1 MRYQATLAKQTWD
14 IDVTEKGDGLYEVK
28 VGDEV
33 HVVDALELAHGA
45 VSLIVD
51 HASYSVEFEEGPNDS
66 VNVMVRDQVFK
77 VEVLDER
84 RMRMRQAG
92 GRFTVEGPQ
101 TVTAPMPGK
110 VVKYLVAVGDEVAEG
125 QGLVVV
131 EAMKMENELTSPKG
145 GIVKELFSTAG
156 ASVESGAKLVMVE

>member
-1 MRYQATLAKQTWD
+1 MRYQATLAKQSYE
-14 IDVTEKGDGLYEVK
+14 IDVTEKGEGLYEVR

-33 HVVDALELAHGA
+33 HVVDALGLSHGA

-51 HASYSVEFEEGPNDS
+51 HASYSVEFEDGPNDS
-66 VNVMVRDQVFK
+66 VNVLVRDQVFS

-92 GRFTVEGPQ
+92 GRFAVEGPQ

-145 GIVKELFSTAG
+145 GVVKELFSAAG

>member
-1 MRYQATLAKQTWD
+1 MRYQATLAKQTHD
-14 IDVTEKGDGLYEVK
+14 IDVTEKGDGLYEVR

-51 HASYSVEFEEGPNDS
+51 HASYSVEFEDGPNDS
-66 VNVMVRDQVFK
+66 VNVMVRDQVFS

-84 RMRMRQAG
+84 RMRMRQAS
-92 GRFTVEGPQ
+92 GRFSVEGPQ

-145 GIVKELFSTAG
+145 GIVKELFSSAG

>member
-1 MRYQATLAKQTWD
+1 MRYQATLAKQTYE
-14 IDVTEKGDGLYEVK
+14 IDVTEKGDGLYEVR

-33 HVVDALELAHGA
+33 HVVDALGLAHGA

-51 HASYSVEFEEGPNDS
+51 HASYSVEFEDGPNDS
-66 VNVMVRDQVFK
+66 VNVMVRDQVFS

-92 GRFTVEGPQ
+92 GRFAVEGPQ

-145 GIVKELFSTAG
+145 GIVKELFSSAG
-156 ASVESGAKLVMVE
+156 ASVESGAKLITVE